1 MIKRILKYFKS
12 DEGQENFYTPTD
24 VETVFKLTYRSLQ
37 IGALS
42 LKAGEWSFK
51 YSEDFKNQDKI
62 KPLLDFPDV
71 NKVYTS
77 EELYPFFI
85 QRIPGVGQNIRKSE
99 NLNEVDLL
107 KKFGKQ
113 TISNPFILQA
123 V

>member
-1 MIKRILKYFKS
+1 MLFRSI
-12 DEGQENFYTPTD
+12 
-24 VETVFKLTYRSLQ
+24 VFELTYRSLQ

-42 LKAGEWSFK
+42 LNAGEWSFR
-51 YSEDFKNQDKI
+51 YSEAFKNQDKI

-71 NKVYTS
+71 NKVYAS
-77 EELYPFFI
+77 EELYPFFT
-85 QRIPGVGQNIRKSE
+85 QRIPGVGQNVRKQK

-113 TISNPFILQA
+113 TISNPFVLQA